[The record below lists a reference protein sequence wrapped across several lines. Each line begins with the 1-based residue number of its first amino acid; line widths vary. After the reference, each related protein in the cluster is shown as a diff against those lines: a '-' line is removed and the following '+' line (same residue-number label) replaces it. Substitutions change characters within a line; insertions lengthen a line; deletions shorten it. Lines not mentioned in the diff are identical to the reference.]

1 MKDLTTGKERSLILK
16 FALPMVAGNI
26 FQNLYSIVD
35 SIVVGNF
42 LGKEALAAVGASF
55 PIIFTL
61 ISLVI
66 GVGSGATIV
75 ISQYFGAKRNQEVV
89 RTIDT
94 IFIFLLVTSIII
106 SIIGITFS
114 EPIFRLLRLP
124 EEVMPDAVLYL
135 NIYMAGMFA
144 FFGFNGIS
152 SVLRGLGD
160 SKTPLWFMI
169 YSTIANIVL
178 DLLFVIVFGLGI
190 AGVAY
195 ATIIA
200 QGSAFIISVI
210 WLNKHHS
217 LINLSIRHATFDRKI
232 FNECLRIGLPTGF
245 QQSFVAV
252 GMMALMGIVNGFG
265 TNAVAAYAAALR
277 LDAFAKMPSMN
288 FASALSSFTGQNL
301 GAGKETRA
309 RRGFAA
315 TMLMS
320 GIYSV
325 VVTVIILLFGESMM
339 KLFTSDTDVIRIG
352 KDYLVIVSSF
362 YLAFS
367 AMFTVIGMLRGA
379 GATLIPM
386 FITIVTLW
394 VIRIPLSIIL
404 SEGSLGVTGVWW
416 AVPISWVFGAVASY
430 IYYRTDKWKGKVV
443 TKINEGSLPDIKY

>member
-1 MKDLTTGKERSLILK
+1 MKDLTTGKESSLILK
-16 FALPMVAGNI
+16 FALPMVAGNV

-75 ISQYFGAKRNQEVV
+75 ISQYFGAKRNEEVI

-94 IFIFLLVTSIII
+94 MFIFLLVSSIIV
-106 SIIGITFS
+106 SVVGITFS

-124 EEVMPDAVLYL
+124 EEVIPDAVKYL
-135 NIYMAGMFA
+135 NIYLIGIFA
-144 FFGFNGIS
+144 FFGFNAIS

-169 YSTIANIVL
+169 YATIVNIIL
-178 DLLFVIVFGLGI
+178 DLLFVIVFKWGI
-190 AGVAY
+190 AGVAI

-200 QGSAFIISVI
+200 HGSAFIISI
-210 WLNKHHS
+210 FWLNKYHP
-217 LINLSIRHATFDRKI
+217 LINLSVTKARFDRDI
-232 FNECLRIGLPTGF
+232 FKKCLRIGLPTGF
-245 QQSFVAV
+245 QQSFVAI

-265 TNAVAAYAAALR
+265 TNAVAAYSVALR

-301 GAGKETRA
+301 GAGKEKRA
-309 RRGFAA
+309 RRGFAS
-315 TMLMS
+315 TMLIS
-320 GIYSV
+320 AIYSAII
-325 VVTVIILLFGESMM
+325 TILILLFGDSMM
-339 KLFTSDTDVIRIG
+339 KLFTNDAEVIRIG
-352 KDYLVIVSSF
+352 NDYLIIVGSF

-367 AMFTVIGMLRGA
+367 AMFTVIGMMRGA

-394 VIRIPLSIIL
+394 VIRIPLSIFL
-404 SEGSLGVTGVWW
+404 SGGEMGVSGVWW
-416 AVPISWVFGAVASY
+416 AVPISWIFGAIASY
-430 IYYRTDKWKGKVV
+430 VYYLTGKWKGKTVV
-443 TKINEGSLPDIKY
+443 GGQWTVDSSQ

>member
-1 MKDLTTGKERSLILK
+1 MKDLTTGKESSLILK
-16 FALPMVAGNI
+16 FALPMLAGNV

-35 SIVVGNF
+35 SIIVGKF

-75 ISQYFGAKRNQEVV
+75 ISQYFGAKRNADVV

-94 IFIFLLVTSIII
+94 IFIFLLITSIII
-106 SIIGITFS
+106 SIVGVTFS

-124 EEVMPDAVLYL
+124 EEILPDAVLYL
-135 NIYMAGMFA
+135 NIYVSGMFA

-169 YSTIANIVL
+169 FATIANIIL
-178 DLLFVIVFGLGI
+178 DLLFVIVFKWGI
-190 AGVAY
+190 AGVAI

-200 QGSAFIISVI
+200 HGSAFFVAIV

-217 LINLSIRHATFDRKI
+217 LVRFSVTRAKFDNKI
-232 FNECLRIGLPTGF
+232 FKECLRIGLPTGF
-245 QQSFVAV
+245 QQSFVAI

-265 TNAVAAYAAALR
+265 TNVIAAYTVALR

-288 FASALSSFTGQNL
+288 FASALSSFAGQNF
-301 GAGKETRA
+301 GAGREKRA
-309 RRGFAA
+309 KRGFTA

-320 GIYSV
+320 AIYSAII
-325 VVTVIILLFGESMM
+325 TIIILLFGESMM
-339 KLFTSDTDVIRIG
+339 KLFTTDIDVIKIG

-386 FITIVTLW
+386 FITLITLW
-394 VIRIPLSIIL
+394 IIRIPLSIVL
-404 SEGSLGVTGVWW
+404 SETSMGVDGIWW
-416 AVPISWVFGAVASY
+416 AVPISWIFGAIASY
-430 IYYRTDKWKGKVV
+430 VYYRTGKWKGKVV
-443 TKINEGSLPDIKY
+443 SK